1 MYGEATA
8 THPFCRL
15 WSNPMTSFSDQHANH
30 RRSSLESPSNL
41 GTLPS
46 PAPSRGLPPTELMAH
61 LVIALS
67 RYHRLLRT
75 TGGRVPAEIEDLV
88 LVLTDR
94 ARAPH
99 PVPLHDPCRAPSAL
113 SAIPRRLLVTKSE
126 AAEQLSVSLR
136 TLERLIS
143 AGRLTLVHVEGAAR
157 VRVADLEAYV
167 QRLEADGRP
176 SPSPPDGPCTHNGS
190 KDGVSPSQASPSAPA
205 IPQ

>member
-1 MYGEATA
+1 
-8 THPFCRL
+8 
-15 WSNPMTSFSDQHANH
+15 MTNFSDHYANH

-46 PAPSRGLPPTELMAH
+46 PSPSGGLSPTELVAH

-88 LVLTDR
+88 LALTDR
-94 ARAPH
+94 ARALH
-99 PVPLHDPCRAPSAL
+99 PVPHDPCRAASAP

-126 AAEQLSVSLR
+126 AAEQLCVSLR

-143 AGRLTLVHVEGAAR
+143 AGRLPLVHVEGAAR

>member
-1 MYGEATA
+1 MYREATA
-8 THPFCRL
+8 AHPFCRL

-67 RYHRLLRT
+67 KYHRLLRMN
-75 TGGRVPAEIEDLV
+75 GGRVPAEIEDLV

-94 ARAPH
+94 AGGLH
-99 PVPLHDPCRAPSAL
+99 PVPLLDPCRAAAAPSVM
-113 SAIPRRLLVTKSE
+113 PRRLLVTKSE
-126 AAEQLSVSLR
+126 AAEQLCVSLR

-143 AGRLTLVHVEGAAR
+143 AGRLPLVHVEGAAR

-167 QRLEADGRP
+167 QRLEAGKPSLARP
-176 SPSPPDGPCTHNGS
+176 DEPCQDNAS
-190 KDGVSPSQASPSAPA
+190 KDSGSSPNQASASGPA
-205 IPQ
+205 VRQ

>member
-1 MYGEATA
+1 
-8 THPFCRL
+8 
-15 WSNPMTSFSDQHANH
+15 MTNFSDHHANH

-41 GTLPS
+41 GTLRSPLPS
-46 PAPSRGLPPTELMAH
+46 GGLPPTELVAH

-94 ARAPH
+94 ARPVH
-99 PVPLHDPCRAPSAL
+99 PVPFHDPCRAASES

-126 AAEQLSVSLR
+126 AAEQLCVSLR

-143 AGRLTLVHVEGAAR
+143 AGRLPLVHVEGAAR

-167 QRLEADGRP
+167 QRLKADGRS

-190 KDGVSPSQASPSAPA
+190 KEGVSPSQASPSGPA